1 MHSNNGSGKRQFDNT
16 APGGGRVDI
25 TKLDQKKLENF
36 GERFK
41 REDEE
46 RKRRDESNKSLR
58 NKDHIVISFDKS
70 MDADQC
76 MKYLDNMKGRIVET
90 FCGNESTASLSFD
103 MKSFPFNFN
112 RSRLVNSNGKYR
124 FSVPINQSIVFNLK
138 CLLANGLAR
147 DITGAMGR
155 NFGLEHVEEYTSDES
170 FDRKSYLYCMRF
182 YDKRLQEYFIESFS
196 ATVKGY
202 KNSPK
207 RTDDFLKVKDN
218 CVYIKKSLFDKTKF
232 INEIEESQAC
242 LIGRDLQT
250 SSSDDPAIE
259 KIKYLITG
267 FIRKACPPLYYVF
280 HTSYAGNNED
290 SILVPIVSYDN
301 YYRFLTKEEV
311 DTINSSFGMVVL
323 NNIESYTS
331 PKHLPVFGSRGIY
344 GIDFSNKEISHCVIT
359 KIIKNSVI
367 NKDHELAID
376 PERALSPAQSPF
388 NSPTHAGPSGLETPP
403 NPKKGNRDSG
413 LGDSPPRP
421 EDSVAHSSSSDP
433 RSFFEEIQEPQ
444 SCFPRQGALLYHNVG
459 AAEVVAAENVQA
471 GTSAWSQLMNPYLSQ
486 GTSGNKW
493 QPLLQFP
500 GPGFSDS
507 SGKGAV
513 QNVQAGSSASSR
525 WSSQSTSSGFSDSLW
540 TQSGSSSNKRPDS
553 THSADSGYSGSL
565 ERPQPNSS
573 ITTSAVP
580 GISESG
586 KGSNVA
592 AVPVDNKRPQSLPL
606 TENTPKPS
614 SESPKKIIQQFLR
627 NFSIRR
633 SKTNGKATKDILQ
646 FDKEKFS
653 SFSSGMQKVLSL
665 PLSLDMIRNL
675 FPHFPIEKWEKLILL
690 ARSEKVK
697 KSHSSPKKIEQLL
710 SSLLPEEQEICSLLF
725 FPDRKNETYVD
736 LSPGTRE
743 QMVLFW
749 ELLRGQEFTEES
761 GIFSGSSSQGSV
773 SSELKHP
780 QQVKHM
786 SEALGK

>member
-1 MHSNNGSGKRQFDNT
+1 MFSASEMNQALVNAFNISVCYNNIINT
-16 APGGGRVDI
+16 NLKVQNVHRG
-25 TKLDQKKLENF
+25 
-36 GERFK
+36 
-41 REDEE
+41 
-46 RKRRDESNKSLR
+46 LR
-58 NKDHIVISFDKS
+58 NKGHIVISFDKS

-112 RSRLVNSNGKYR
+112 RSQLVDSNGKYR
-124 FSVPINQSIVFNLK
+124 FSVPIGQSIVFNLK

-218 CVYIKKSLFDKTKF
+218 CVYIKKSIFDKTKF

-280 HTSYAGNNED
+280 HTSYSGNNED

-376 PERALSPAQSPF
+376 PELPRTLLAEASQTQEFPKRSRDE
-388 NSPTHAGPSGLETPP
+388 GLE
-403 NPKKGNRDSG
+403 
-413 LGDSPPRP
+413 RP
-421 EDSVAHSSSSDP
+421 
-433 RSFFEEIQEPQ
+433 
-444 SCFPRQGALLYHNVG
+444 PRQGSEREGGKRGLF
-459 AAEVVAAENVQA
+459 
-471 GTSAWSQLMNPYLSQ
+471 QLVPEEI
-486 GTSGNKW
+486 
-493 QPLLQFP
+493 
-500 GPGFSDS
+500 D
-507 SGKGAV
+507 
-513 QNVQAGSSASSR
+513 
-525 WSSQSTSSGFSDSLW
+525 SSQSTCGQSQLSL
-540 TQSGSSSNKRPDS
+540 SRSSS
-553 THSADSGYSGSL
+553 
-565 ERPQPNSS
+565 
-573 ITTSAVP
+573 I
-580 GISESG
+580 
-586 KGSNVA
+586 
-592 AVPVDNKRPQSLPL
+592 
-606 TENTPKPS
+606 
-614 SESPKKIIQQFLR
+614 
-627 NFSIRR
+627 
-633 SKTNGKATKDILQ
+633 
-646 FDKEKFS
+646 
-653 SFSSGMQKVLSL
+653 
-665 PLSLDMIRNL
+665 
-675 FPHFPIEKWEKLILL
+675 
-690 ARSEKVK
+690 
-697 KSHSSPKKIEQLL
+697 SSPRAWKN
-710 SSLLPEEQEICSLLF
+710 SMSL
-725 FPDRKNETYVD
+725 N
-736 LSPGTRE
+736 
-743 QMVLFW
+743 
-749 ELLRGQEFTEES
+749 S
-761 GIFSGSSSQGSV
+761 GV
-773 SSELKHP
+773 SSDEC
-780 QQVKHM
+780 
-786 SEALGK
+786 SEAKSQDSKSRRNMGVVFKK